1 MLRKTLL
8 LIALLLPL
16 PLYAENISAIQSNEV
31 IVLFE
36 DPLRNSAN
44 AVLKIYPI
52 VKTELENTLGWKLNF
67 RPEIH
72 LIRDRQDFRKII
84 DSNLTV
90 AFAVPQ
96 KYLIVIDNSRMHTK
110 PFTLE
115 TTLKHELC
123 HLLLN
128 NYIKKENLPRW
139 LNEGVC
145 QWTSGGIAEI
155 ITDRKN
161 LTKAYLSKRMI
172 SINSLQKFPHDEK
185 SMLLAYEESK
195 SLIEYIVDEFGRQK
209 LLDILDYLRE
219 GLSPDE
225 AVRKSLSISIYELE
239 TKWHAYLKRRITW
252 LTYLS
257 NNIHTILFLFA
268 ALITVAGFIRVL
280 RRKRAYR
287 DEEDGL

>member
-1 MLRKTLL
+1 M

-36 DPLRNSAN
+36 EPLHNTAN

-84 DSNLTV
+84 GSNLTV

-128 NYIKKENLPRW
+128 HYIKEENLPRW

-239 TKWHAYLKRRITW
+239 AKWHTYLKRRITW